1 VGRKV
6 KFDRR
11 TLLGGA
17 AISVATGL
25 IGQASRAAG
34 SYDPGANDSEIR
46 IGQFGPLS
54 GPVSSFGVLAY
65 AMKAYFGMIN
75 EQGGINGRKIVFI
88 NYDDAYSPPK
98 SVEAARRLV
107 ESDEVLFI
115 AGAMGTPGNIAVQR
129 YMNARKVPQLFL
141 AAAASKLSDPANYP
155 WTMVSGT
162 TYEMEGGV
170 LGRYIAGAF
179 PSAKIAVLYQNDDAG
194 KATLAGLKAGLGS
207 RASEIIS
214 ELSYYATDPTVDS
227 QIVQMKAAGADAV
240 YLVTIPKMAV
250 QALRKIAA
258 LNWKPQVFLGAA
270 NSSVRSTL
278 KPAGIE
284 NAQGVLALS
293 ARQDPGNP
301 LWAGEPDMKEYMAFL
316 DRYAPNAD
324 RDDVLYSTGYTIAAA
339 TTHVIRRCGDDLT
352 RLNVLRQATSLTGF
366 AAPLLIPGITMNTS
380 PNDYVPI
387 KQFQLMQFKGEKYEK
402 LGGLLSAP

>member
-1 VGRKV
+1 
-6 KFDRR
+6 
-11 TLLGGA
+11 
-17 AISVATGL
+17 
-25 IGQASRAAG
+25 
-34 SYDPGANDSEIR
+34 
-46 IGQFGPLS
+46 
-54 GPVSSFGVLAY
+54 
-65 AMKAYFGMIN
+65 MKAYFGMIN

-115 AGAMGTPGNIAVQR
+115 AGAMGTPGNIAVQK

-155 WTMVSGT
+155 WTMVVGT

-170 LGRYIAGAF
+170 LGRYIASTF

-227 QIVQMKAAGADAV
+227 QTVQMKAAGADAV

-278 KPAGIE
+278 KPAGFE

-324 RDDVLYSTGYTIAAA
+324 RDDILYSTGYTIAAA
-339 TTHVIRRCGDDLT
+339 TTHLIRRCGDDLT

-387 KQFQLMQFKGEKYEK
+387 KQFQLMRFKGEQYEK
-402 LGGLLSAP
+402 LGGLLAAP